1 MSRKKRKSRN
11 NESNKNIRTEQ
22 EKKEYSY
29 ALCNISD
36 WDTLTSQ
43 GYVRLSENPEIISAV
58 NKIASLIANM
68 TIHLMN
74 NTENGDVRIQNELS
88 RKIDIN
94 PNSYMTRFTFMS
106 ALVRCILLEG
116 DGNAVVYP
124 ETKDGLLENLF
135 IVPPSGYS
143 FIQDGWGY
151 RIRVNGKEY
160 EPDELIHIAIN
171 PNPERAWKGTGCRK
185 SLKSVAETLNQASTT
200 KKGFMESKWKPSII
214 VKVDGLV
221 DEFSNREGRK
231 KLMNQYIESSGA
243 GEPWLIPADQ
253 FDVVTVKPL
262 SLNDLAIKD
271 GIEID
276 KKTVA
281 SLLDIP
287 GFVLGIG
294 AFNKE
299 EWNNFINTRIRSIC
313 AAIEQA
319 FTRTLLI
326 NPKWYFR
333 FNHRSLLAYDI
344 QTLSTVGCDLYTR
357 GIFTGNEVRDSLGYS
372 PRDGLDEL
380 VILENYIPQGMIGNQ
395 KKLTT
400 GGEDN
405 G

>member
-1 MSRKKRKSRN
+1 MARKKRKKRN
-11 NESNKNIRTEQ
+11 SGSNNKVRTEQ
-22 EKKEYSY
+22 KKENHSY

-36 WDTLTSQ
+36 WDKLTSY
-43 GYVRLSENPEIISAV
+43 GYIRLSDNPEIISAV
-58 NKIASLIANM
+58 NKISNLIANM

-74 NTENGDVRIQNELS
+74 NTEKGDVRIQNELS
-88 RKIDIN
+88 RKVDIN

-151 RIRVNGKEY
+151 KIRVNGKEY
-160 EPDELIHIAIN
+160 EPDDLIHIAIN
-171 PNPERAWKGTGCRK
+171 PSPERPWKGTGCRK

-221 DEFSNREGRK
+221 DEFSNKEGRK

-372 PRDGLDEL
+372 PKDGLDEL

-395 KKLTT
+395 KKLKT
-400 GGEDN
+400 GGEDD